1 MLSFLSI
8 IFSSMKYKAGSTQPL
23 ALDHKRDG
31 AMLSIPDKHQTF

>member
-23 ALDHKRDG
+23 AWDHKRDG
-31 AMLSIPDKHQTF
+31 AKSSILDKPPTF